1 MRCPSLSRPIAIA
14 ISIMAEGLPL
24 QMNCNNATM
33 IFYDTLI
40 VFDH

>member
-24 QMNCNNATM
+24 QINCNVTM
-33 IFYDTLI
+33 DFYDALI
-40 VFDH
+40 VLDH